1 MELVGNSSS
10 SLSSILLLLLL
21 PPISTIVGFPWRPA
35 CWLPWRRAATAN
47 PVSIRP
53 IICSWTTS
61 FPFIEQ
67 RGKDGRHAALR
78 GHRQTVGYIQ
88 LDRETDR
95 WTERQTAGQR
105 DRQVDRQP
113 PNSHDVCC
121 LHGPPLPPPPPPPP
135 PGSSSSPLNRI
146 NSNMKRLF
154 PLCCQPMSFNFSER
168 ENSTVLATLPTTP
181 HCSLEGSSSGQPNGT
196 VASDELT
203 SGEVAVLGLVFGV
216 LWLVSILG
224 NALVCL
230 VIHRSRRTQ
239 STTNYFVVSMAC
251 ADLLMSL
258 GWAPFILMQVAS
270 GRWPLSAAACK
281 AVRYLQHLCP
291 GVQVYVLL
299 SISVDRFYTIVY
311 PLSFKVSR
319 EKAKK
324 MIVASWLFDA
334 AFVSPCLFFYGST
347 SGSSHCD
354 FFLPDSW
361 SSIAYAAVHLL
372 FGFLVPVAL
381 IVSFYQRVVRYI
393 WRISADGHTVR
404 RTMNIVPRTKVKTI
418 KMFLMLNTVFFLT
431 WTPFY
436 VAQLWHPRES
446 DGPGRQGLLFF
457 SAIAWVSFSST
468 ASKPTLYSV
477 YNANFRRGMR
487 ETFCMS
493 SMKCYRS
500 NAYTIT
506 ASSRMAKKNYIGV
519 VEIPVQAKTVAKD
532 SVYDTFG
539 REAKEKKVAWTT
551 NANPPNTFV

>member
-1 MELVGNSSS
+1 M
-10 SLSSILLLLLL
+10 
-21 PPISTIVGFPWRPA
+21 
-35 CWLPWRRAATAN
+35 
-47 PVSIRP
+47 
-53 IICSWTTS
+53 
-61 FPFIEQ
+61 
-67 RGKDGRHAALR
+67 
-78 GHRQTVGYIQ
+78 
-88 LDRETDR
+88 
-95 WTERQTAGQR
+95 R
-105 DRQVDRQP
+105 DR
-113 PNSHDVCC
+113 N
-121 LHGPPLPPPPPPPP
+121 
-135 PGSSSSPLNRI
+135 
-146 NSNMKRLF
+146 
-154 PLCCQPMSFNFSER
+154 MSFNYSKR

-181 HCSLEGSSSGQPNGT
+181 LCSIEGLSSSQLNRT
-196 VASDELT
+196 STYYELT
-203 SGEVAVLGLVFGV
+203 SGEVAILSLVFGV

-258 GWAPFILMQVAS
+258 GCAPFILLQVTL
-270 GRWPLSAAACK
+270 GRWPVSAVACK
-281 AVRYLQHLCP
+281 VVRYLQHLCP

-324 MIVASWLFDA
+324 MILASWLFDA
-334 AFVSPCLFFYGST
+334 AFVSPCLFFYRST
-347 SGSSHCD
+347 STDNSHCD

-361 SSIAYAAVHLL
+361 GSVAYSTVHLL
-372 FGFLVPVAL
+372 FGFLVPVVL

-393 WRISADGHTVR
+393 WRISTDGHTVR
-404 RTMNIVPRTKVKTI
+404 RTMNTVPRTKVKTI
-418 KMFLMLNTVFFLT
+418 KMFLMLNSVFFIT
-431 WTPFY
+431 WIPFY
-436 VAQLWHPRES
+436 VAQLWHPKES
-446 DGPGRQGLLFF
+446 DGPSRQGLLFF
-457 SAIAWVSFSST
+457 TVIAWISFSST

-506 ASSRMAKKNYIGV
+506 ASSRMAKKNYVGAVDIL
-519 VEIPVQAKTVAKD
+519 VQAKTVTKD
-532 SVYDTFG
+532 LAYDTFDQ
-539 REAKEKKVAWTT
+539 EAKEKKVAWPT

>member
-1 MELVGNSSS
+1 MVYTHSSS
-10 SLSSILLLLLL
+10 S
-21 PPISTIVGFPWRPA
+21 A
-35 CWLPWRRAATAN
+35 
-47 PVSIRP
+47 SIRP
-53 IICSWTTS
+53 SL
-61 FPFIEQ
+61 
-67 RGKDGRHAALR
+67 HA
-78 GHRQTVGYIQ
+78 
-88 LDRETDR
+88 
-95 WTERQTAGQR
+95 
-105 DRQVDRQP
+105 P
-113 PNSHDVCC
+113 SH
-121 LHGPPLPPPPPPPP
+121 H
-135 PGSSSSPLNRI
+135 
-146 NSNMKRLF
+146 
-154 PLCCQPMSFNFSER
+154 MSFNSSEGD
-168 ENSTVLATLPTTP
+168 NSTDLATSPPL
-181 HCSLEGSSSGQPNGT
+181 CSLQDSTSGQDWNST
-196 VASDELT
+196 SASYELT
-203 SGEVAVLGLVFGV
+203 SSEVVVLGLVFGV

-258 GWAPFILMQVAS
+258 GCAPFVLLQVAS

-324 MIVASWLFDA
+324 MILASWLFDA
-334 AFVSPCLFFYGST
+334 AFVAPCVFFYGSADVT
-347 SGSSHCD
+347 SHCD

-361 SSIAYAAVHLL
+361 GAVAYSAIHLL
-372 FGFLVPVAL
+372 VGFLVPVVL
-381 IVSFYQRVVRYI
+381 IVAFYQRVIRYV

-418 KMFLMLNTVFFLT
+418 KMFLMLNSVFFLT
-431 WTPFY
+431 WTPFF
-436 VAQLWHPRES
+436 VSQLWHPRES
-446 DGPGRQGLLFF
+446 PGPGRKGLLFF
-457 SAIAWVSFSST
+457 TAIAWISFSST

-506 ASSRMAKKNYIGV
+506 ASSRVAKKNYVGV
-519 VEIPVQAKTVAKD
+519 VDLAVQAKTATKD
-532 SVYDTFG
+532 SVYNTFD
-539 REAKEKKVAWTT
+539 RDAKEKKEAWPT
-551 NANPPNTFV
+551 NSNPPNTFV

>member
-1 MELVGNSSS
+1 MVYAQSSNTLGVHP
-10 SLSSILLLLLL
+10 SLYS
-21 PPISTIVGFPWRPA
+21 PA
-35 CWLPWRRAATAN
+35 FTY
-47 PVSIRP
+47 
-53 IICSWTTS
+53 
-61 FPFIEQ
+61 
-67 RGKDGRHAALR
+67 H
-78 GHRQTVGYIQ
+78 
-88 LDRETDR
+88 
-95 WTERQTAGQR
+95 
-105 DRQVDRQP
+105 
-113 PNSHDVCC
+113 
-121 LHGPPLPPPPPPPP
+121 
-135 PGSSSSPLNRI
+135 
-146 NSNMKRLF
+146 
-154 PLCCQPMSFNFSER
+154 MSFNFSER
-168 ENSTVLATLPTTP
+168 ENSTVLETSPTTP
-181 HCSLEGSSSGQPNGT
+181 PCGLEGSGQANRTSG
-196 VASDELT
+196 SYELT

-258 GWAPFILMQVAS
+258 GCAPFVLLQVAS

-324 MIVASWLFDA
+324 MILASWLFDA

-347 SGSSHCD
+347 SAGSSHCD

-361 SSIAYAAVHLL
+361 GSIAYAAVHLL
-372 FGFLVPVAL
+372 VGFLVPVVL
-381 IVSFYQRVVRYI
+381 IMSFYQRVVRYI

-418 KMFLMLNTVFFLT
+418 KMFLMLNSVFFFT
-431 WTPFY
+431 WTPFFI
-436 VAQLWHPRES
+436 AQLWHPKES

-457 SAIAWVSFSST
+457 AAIAWISFSST

-477 YNANFRRGMR
+477 YNANFRR
-487 ETFCMS
+487 
-493 SMKCYRS
+493 
-500 NAYTIT
+500 A
-506 ASSRMAKKNYIGV
+506 
-519 VEIPVQAKTVAKD
+519 
-532 SVYDTFG
+532 
-539 REAKEKKVAWTT
+539 
-551 NANPPNTFV
+551 

>member
-1 MELVGNSSS
+1 MVYAQSVGVHP
-10 SLSSILLLLLL
+10 SLYS
-21 PPISTIVGFPWRPA
+21 P
-35 CWLPWRRAATAN
+35 
-47 PVSIRP
+47 
-53 IICSWTTS
+53 S
-61 FPFIEQ
+61 FMYQ
-67 RGKDGRHAALR
+67 M
-78 GHRQTVGYIQ
+78 
-88 LDRETDR
+88 
-95 WTERQTAGQR
+95 
-105 DRQVDRQP
+105 
-113 PNSHDVCC
+113 S
-121 LHGPPLPPPPPPPP
+121 
-135 PGSSSSPLNRI
+135 LNY
-146 NSNMKRLF
+146 S
-154 PLCCQPMSFNFSER
+154 QR
-168 ENSTVLATLPTTP
+168 ENSTVLATSTTSTP
-181 HCSLEGSSSGQPNGT
+181 CSGASGSSCPPNGT
-196 VASDELT
+196 GVPYELT
-203 SGEVAVLGLVFGV
+203 SGEAAVLGLVFGV

-258 GWAPFILMQVAS
+258 GWAPFILLQVAS
-270 GRWPLSAAACK
+270 GHWPLSAGACK

-334 AFVSPCLFFYGST
+334 AFVSPCVFFYGSVST
-347 SGSSHCD
+347 TTTTTTPNSGGGGDHCD

-361 SSIAYAAVHLL
+361 GGIAYGAVHLVFGL
-372 FGFLVPVAL
+372 FVPVAL

-418 KMFLMLNTVFFLT
+418 KMFLVLNSVFFLT

-446 DGPGRQGLLFF
+446 DGLLLFT
-457 SAIAWVSFSST
+457 AIAWLSFSST

-519 VEIPVQAKTVAKD
+519 VEIPVRAKTVAKD
-532 SVYDTFG
+532 SVYDKFD
-539 REAKEKKVAWTT
+539 REAKEKKVAWTS

>member
-1 MELVGNSSS
+1 MVFAQSSHS
-10 SLSSILLLLLL
+10 AGVNPSLHY
-21 PPISTIVGFPWRPA
+21 P
-35 CWLPWRRAATAN
+35 
-47 PVSIRP
+47 
-53 IICSWTTS
+53 S
-61 FPFIEQ
+61 FTYQ
-67 RGKDGRHAALR
+67 
-78 GHRQTVGYIQ
+78 
-88 LDRETDR
+88 
-95 WTERQTAGQR
+95 
-105 DRQVDRQP
+105 
-113 PNSHDVCC
+113 
-121 LHGPPLPPPPPPPP
+121 
-135 PGSSSSPLNRI
+135 
-146 NSNMKRLF
+146 
-154 PLCCQPMSFNFSER
+154 MSFNYSER
-168 ENSTVLATLPTTP
+168 ENSTFLPASPATPL
-181 HCSLEGSSSGQPNGT
+181 CSLEGQASGRPNRT
-196 VASDELT
+196 LASYELT
-203 SGEVAVLGLVFGV
+203 PREVAVLGLVFAV

-258 GWAPFILMQVAS
+258 GWAPFIVLQVAS
-270 GRWPLSAAACK
+270 GRWPLSAAACR

-324 MIVASWLFDA
+324 MIAASWLFDA

-347 SGSSHCD
+347 SGGDHCD

-361 SSIAYAAVHLL
+361 GSIAYSAVHLL
-372 FGFLVPVAL
+372 LGFLVPVAL

-393 WRISADGHTVR
+393 WRISADGHAVR

-418 KMFLMLNTVFFLT
+418 KMFLVLNSVFFFT
-431 WTPFY
+431 WMPFY

-446 DGPGRQGLLFF
+446 DGPSRRGLLFF
-457 SAIAWVSFSST
+457 TAIAWISFSST
-468 ASKPTLYSV
+468 ASKPTMYSV

-506 ASSRMAKKNYIGV
+506 ASSRVAKNNYVGV
-519 VEIPVQAKTVAKD
+519 VEIPAQDKAAAKNSAHD
-532 SVYDTFG
+532 AFG
-539 REAKEKKVAWTT
+539 REAKDKKVAWTST
-551 NANPPNTFV
+551 APPPNTFV

>member
-1 MELVGNSSS
+1 MVYAQS
-10 SLSSILLLLLL
+10 SLG
-21 PPISTIVGFPWRPA
+21 V
-35 CWLPWRRAATAN
+35 N
-47 PVSIRP
+47 PSLYSP
-53 IICSWTTS
+53 S
-61 FPFIEQ
+61 FTHQ
-67 RGKDGRHAALR
+67 
-78 GHRQTVGYIQ
+78 
-88 LDRETDR
+88 
-95 WTERQTAGQR
+95 
-105 DRQVDRQP
+105 
-113 PNSHDVCC
+113 
-121 LHGPPLPPPPPPPP
+121 
-135 PGSSSSPLNRI
+135 
-146 NSNMKRLF
+146 
-154 PLCCQPMSFNFSER
+154 MSFNFSVR

-181 HCSLEGSSSGQPNGT
+181 LCSLEGSSSGQTNRT
-196 VASDELT
+196 HTSYELT
-203 SGEVAVLGLVFGV
+203 SGEVAILGLVFAV
-216 LWLVSILG
+216 LWLISILG

-258 GWAPFILMQVAS
+258 GCAPFVLLQVAS

-324 MIVASWLFDA
+324 MILASWLFDA
-334 AFVSPCLFFYGST
+334 AFISPCLFFYGST
-347 SGSSHCD
+347 STDSHCE

-361 SSIAYAAVHLL
+361 GSIAYAAVHLL
-372 FGFLVPVAL
+372 FGFLGPVAL

-393 WRISADGHTVR
+393 WRISADGHSVR

-418 KMFLMLNTVFFLT
+418 RMFLMLNSVFFLA

-446 DGPGRQGLLFF
+446 DAPSRQGLLFF
-457 SAIAWVSFSST
+457 TAIAWVSFSST

-506 ASSRMAKKNYIGV
+506 ASSRVAKKNYIGV
-519 VEIPVQAKTVAKD
+519 VDLPVQAKTVAKD
-532 SVYDTFG
+532 SVHDTFG
-539 REAKEKKVAWTT
+539 REVREKKVAWLT

>member
-1 MELVGNSSS
+1 MAKPTNLLTSADQKNNKPTNQTTCKPTSDGSRP
-10 SLSSILLLLLL
+10 LLLRGPNWGQL
-21 PPISTIVGFPWRPA
+21 F
-35 CWLPWRRAATAN
+35 C
-47 PVSIRP
+47 
-53 IICSWTTS
+53 
-61 FPFIEQ
+61 Q
-67 RGKDGRHAALR
+67 RGTLNPASLWYRRVAMVYA
-78 GHRQTVGYIQ
+78 QSSNTVGVNPSLY
-88 LDRETDR
+88 
-95 WTERQTAGQR
+95 
-105 DRQVDRQP
+105 
-113 PNSHDVCC
+113 
-121 LHGPPLPPPPPPPP
+121 
-135 PGSSSSPLNRI
+135 SP
-146 NSNMKRLF
+146 SF
-154 PLCCQPMSFNFSER
+154 TYQMSFNYSVK
-168 ENSTVLATLPTTP
+168 ENATVLATLPTTP
-181 HCSLEGSSSGQPNGT
+181 LCSLEGQLNRTS
-196 VASDELT
+196 ASYELT
-203 SGEVAVLGLVFGV
+203 TGEAVVLGLVFGV

-258 GWAPFILMQVAS
+258 GCAPFILLQVAA
-270 GRWPLSAAACK
+270 GQWPLSAAACK
-281 AVRYLQHLCP
+281 IVRYLQHLCA

-324 MIVASWLFDA
+324 MILASWLFDA
-334 AFVSPCLFFYGST
+334 AFVSPCLFFYGSMSSV
-347 SGSSHCD
+347 SGHCD

-361 SSIAYAAVHLL
+361 GSITYAAVHLL
-372 FGFLVPVAL
+372 FGYLVPVGL
-381 IVSFYQRVVRYI
+381 LVSFYQRVVRYI
-393 WRISADGHTVR
+393 WRISADGRTVR

-436 VAQLWHPRES
+436 IAQLWHPRES
-446 DGPGRQGLLFF
+446 DGPGRRGLLFF
-457 SAIAWVSFSST
+457 TAIAWISFSSS

-519 VEIPVQAKTVAKD
+519 VEIPAQAKTGTKD
-532 SVYDTFG
+532 SVYDTFD
-539 REAKEKKVAWTT
+539 REGKEKKVAWTT

>member
-1 MELVGNSSS
+1 MVYAQ
-10 SLSSILLLLLL
+10 SL
-21 PPISTIVGFPWRPA
+21 
-35 CWLPWRRAATAN
+35 N
-47 PVSIRP
+47 
-53 IICSWTTS
+53 
-61 FPFIEQ
+61 
-67 RGKDGRHAALR
+67 
-78 GHRQTVGYIQ
+78 
-88 LDRETDR
+88 
-95 WTERQTAGQR
+95 TAG
-105 DRQVDRQP
+105 VKP
-113 PNSHDVCC
+113 SIY
-121 LHGPPLPPPPPPPP
+121 
-135 PGSSSSPLNRI
+135 SPSI
-146 NSNMKRLF
+146 THQM
-154 PLCCQPMSFNFSER
+154 PFNYSER
-168 ENSTVLATLPTTP
+168 ENSTVLASLRTTP
-181 HCSLEGSSSGQPNGT
+181 LCSLEGSSPRRLNGT
-196 VASDELT
+196 VASYELVP
-203 SGEVAVLGLVFGV
+203 GEVAILGLVFGL

-239 STTNYFVVSMAC
+239 STTNYFVMSMAC

-258 GWAPFILMQVAS
+258 GCAPFVLLQVAS
-270 GRWPLSAAACK
+270 GRWPLSAAACRLI
-281 AVRYLQHLCP
+281 RYLQHLCP

-324 MIVASWLFDA
+324 MILASWLFEA
-334 AFVSPCLFFYGST
+334 AFVSPCLFFYGS
-347 SGSSHCD
+347 SSIHSSHCD

-361 SSIAYAAVHLL
+361 GSIAYATIHLL
-372 FGFLVPVAL
+372 FGFLLPVAL
-381 IVSFYQRVVRYI
+381 IVSFYQRVIRYI

-418 KMFLMLNTVFFLT
+418 KMFLMLNSVFFLT

-436 VAQLWHPRES
+436 IAQLWHPSES
-446 DGPGRQGLLFF
+446 DGPSRQGLLFF
-457 SAIAWVSFSST
+457 TAIAWISFSST

-506 ASSRMAKKNYIGV
+506 ASSRMAKKNYVGV
-519 VEIPVQAKTVAKD
+519 VEIPVQAKTLPKD
-532 SVYDTFG
+532 SVYETFD
-539 REAKEKKVAWTT
+539 RDAKEKKLAWPT

>member
-1 MELVGNSSS
+1 MVYARS
-10 SLSSILLLLLL
+10 
-21 PPISTIVGFPWRPA
+21 
-35 CWLPWRRAATAN
+35 AN
-47 PVSIRP
+47 
-53 IICSWTTS
+53 
-61 FPFIEQ
+61 
-67 RGKDGRHAALR
+67 
-78 GHRQTVGYIQ
+78 TVGVNPSLY
-88 LDRETDR
+88 
-95 WTERQTAGQR
+95 
-105 DRQVDRQP
+105 
-113 PNSHDVCC
+113 
-121 LHGPPLPPPPPPPP
+121 
-135 PGSSSSPLNRI
+135 SPA
-146 NSNMKRLF
+146 F
-154 PLCCQPMSFNFSER
+154 TYQMSFNFSKR
-168 ENSTVLATLPTTP
+168 ENSSVLETLPTIP
-181 HCSLEGSSSGQPNGT
+181 LCSLEGSSSGQPNT
-196 VASDELT
+196 TSYELT

-258 GWAPFILMQVAS
+258 GCAPFVLLQVAA

-324 MIVASWLFDA
+324 MILASWLFDA
-334 AFVSPCLFFYGST
+334 AFASPCFFFYGSAAT
-347 SGSSHCD
+347 DSHCD
-354 FFLPDSW
+354 FFLADGRGSV
-361 SSIAYAAVHLL
+361 AYAAVHLL
-372 FGFLVPVAL
+372 CGFLVPVAL
-381 IVSFYQRVVRYI
+381 IVSFYQRVIRYI
-393 WRISADGHTVR
+393 WRVSADGHSVR

-418 KMFLMLNTVFFLT
+418 KMFLMLNSVFFLT

-436 VAQLWHPRES
+436 VAQLWHPKES
-446 DGPGRQGLLFF
+446 GGSDRRGLLFF
-457 SAIAWVSFSST
+457 TAVAWIAFSST

-506 ASSRMAKKNYIGV
+506 ASSRVAKKNYVGV
-519 VEIPVQAKTVAKD
+519 VDIPVHAKTVAKD
-532 SVYDTFG
+532 SVYDTFD
-539 REAKEKKVAWTT
+539 REAKEKKVAWPT

>member
-1 MELVGNSSS
+1 MKPVKCISVLGPSSDW
-10 SLSSILLLLLL
+10 
-21 PPISTIVGFPWRPA
+21 PNRT
-35 CWLPWRRAATAN
+35 C
-47 PVSIRP
+47 
-53 IICSWTTS
+53 TS
-61 FPFIEQ
+61 
-67 RGKDGRHAALR
+67 
-78 GHRQTVGYIQ
+78 Y
-88 LDRETDR
+88 
-95 WTERQTAGQR
+95 
-105 DRQVDRQP
+105 
-113 PNSHDVCC
+113 
-121 LHGPPLPPPPPPPP
+121 
-135 PGSSSSPLNRI
+135 
-146 NSNMKRLF
+146 
-154 PLCCQPMSFNFSER
+154 
-168 ENSTVLATLPTTP
+168 
-181 HCSLEGSSSGQPNGT
+181 
-196 VASDELT
+196 ELT
-203 SGEVAVLGLVFGV
+203 SAEVGVLGLVFGV

-224 NALVCL
+224 NTLVCL

-258 GWAPFILMQVAS
+258 GCAPFVLLQVAA
-270 GRWPLSAAACK
+270 GRWPLSAAACR

-324 MIVASWLFDA
+324 MIMVSWLFDA

-347 SGSSHCD
+347 SIEISHCD

-361 SSIAYAAVHLL
+361 GSVAYATVHLL
-372 FGFLVPVAL
+372 VGFLVPVAL
-381 IVSFYQRVVRYI
+381 IVSFYHRVVRYI

-418 KMFLMLNTVFFLT
+418 KMFLMLNSVFFLT

-436 VAQLWHPRES
+436 IAQLWHPRDS
-446 DGPGRQGLLFF
+446 DGPSRQGLLFYT
-457 SAIAWVSFSST
+457 AIAWMSFSST

-506 ASSRMAKKNYIGV
+506 ASSRMAKKNYVGV
-519 VEIPVQAKTVAKD
+519 VDVPVQSNTVTKE
-532 SVYDTFG
+532 SVYDTFD
-539 REAKEKKVAWTT
+539 RDAKEKKVAWLN

>member
-1 MELVGNSSS
+1 MVYAQSVGVPP
-10 SLSSILLLLLL
+10 SLYS
-21 PPISTIVGFPWRPA
+21 P
-35 CWLPWRRAATAN
+35 
-47 PVSIRP
+47 
-53 IICSWTTS
+53 S
-61 FPFIEQ
+61 FMYQMSLNFS
-67 RGKDGRHAALR
+67 
-78 GHRQTVGYIQ
+78 
-88 LDRETDR
+88 
-95 WTERQTAGQR
+95 QR
-105 DRQVDRQP
+105 D
-113 PNSHDVCC
+113 
-121 LHGPPLPPPPPPPP
+121 
-135 PGSSSSPLNRI
+135 
-146 NSNMKRLF
+146 
-154 PLCCQPMSFNFSER
+154 
-168 ENSTVLATLPTTP
+168 NSTVLATLPTTAA
-181 HCSLEGSSSGQPNGT
+181 SSCPSNGT
-196 VASDELT
+196 GVSYELT
-203 SGEVAVLGLVFGV
+203 SGEAAILGLVFSV

-230 VIHRSRRTQ
+230 VVHRSRRTQ

-258 GWAPFILMQVAS
+258 GWAPFIVLQVAS
-270 GRWPLSAAACK
+270 GRWPLSAGACR

-334 AFVSPCLFFYGST
+334 AFVSPCVFFYGSAST
-347 SGSSHCD
+347 GGGHCD

-361 SSIAYAAVHLL
+361 GGVAYAGVHLVLGL
-372 FGFLVPVAL
+372 FVPVAL

-418 KMFLMLNTVFFLT
+418 KMFLMLNSVFFLT

-436 VAQLWHPRES
+436 VAQLWHPREP
-446 DGPGRQGLLFF
+446 DGPSRRGLLVFT
-457 SAIAWVSFSST
+457 AVAWLSFSST

-532 SVYDTFG
+532 SVYDKFD